1 MGHRRLAVAPK
12 GHNLGYVQIVIA
24 QGDIDFIQQNK
35 LNGGGGEGQCLALGQ
50 PACAVA
56 TSRAILG
63 FPDKP
68 CADRKELAEIGEISL
83 DQPSLTYIPRVLN
96 KLD

>member
-1 MGHRRLAVAPK
+1 M
-12 GHNLGYVQIVIA
+12 
-24 QGDIDFIQQNK
+24 
-35 LNGGGGEGQCLALGQ
+35 GGGEGQCLGQ
-50 PACAVA
+50 PACAAA

-68 CADRKELAEIGEISL
+68 LADRIELAEIGEIPL
-83 DQPSLTYIPRVLN
+83 YQPSLTYIPRVLN